1 MSTPAND
8 RSAAGDV
15 SPSLAP
21 RKASEARLEEIK
33 LAAEAAHASN
43 GNRRD
48 ALNPQI
54 QGRDSYYELP
64 ALKQPVWTW
73 EVPLYFFLGGISGVS
88 ACMAFAAQIF
98 HRHPDLIRP
107 LLWMALI
114 GAAICPALLIADL
127 GRPSRFLYM
136 LRVFKVQSPMSMGAW
151 ILVAFSGCVFAA
163 LLGHELILHGYTN
176 PVLFVLRWIGEF
188 SATITGMLLAT
199 YTAVL
204 IGATAIP
211 VWSGNRNLLP
221 AHFLVSG
228 LGGSAAI
235 LELAGFLIP
244 PMQFLG
250 YAASGLETI
259 FGAFFECNRLPS
271 NAPIHHGKLAAAF
284 RVAGLFNGPCALLV
298 RFFWGSVP
306 TGRYAAAIFF
316 LAGSL
321 LSRYAWIWAGRV
333 SARDVGN
340 QFAAQRA
347 GQKI

>member
-1 MSTPAND
+1 MSASAHD
-8 RSAAGDV
+8 RAAADA
-15 SPSLAP
+15 SPSLSP

-33 LAAEAAHASN
+33 LDAGTTHARD
-43 GNRRD
+43 GNR
-48 ALNPQI
+48 LNPQI

-64 ALKQPVWTW
+64 VLRPPVWTW
-73 EVPLYFFLGGISGVS
+73 EVPLYFFLGGISGIS
-88 ACMAFAAQIF
+88 ACMAFAAQLL
-98 HRHPDLIRP
+98 HVDPELIRP

-114 GAAICPALLIADL
+114 GAATCPLLLIADL

-136 LRVFKVQSPMSMGAW
+136 LRVFKLQSPMSLGAW
-151 ILVAFSGCVFAA
+151 ILVAFSGCAILA
-163 LLGHELILHGYTN
+163 LLGHELILHGY
-176 PVLFVLRWIGEF
+176 VYLFLFVVRWIGEF
-188 SATITGMLLAT
+188 LATITGLLLAT

-211 VWSGNRNLLP
+211 VWSRNRNLLP

-228 LGGSAAI
+228 LGGSAAT
-235 LELAGFLIP
+235 LELLGFLIP

-259 FGAFFECNRLPS
+259 LDALFELRRSPV
-271 NAPIHHGKLAAAF
+271 NAPIHHGKVAAAV
-284 RVAGLFNGPCALLV
+284 RVAGLFNGPLALLV

-306 TGRYAAAIFF
+306 AGRYAAAIFF

-333 SARDVGN
+333 SADVST
-340 QFAAQRA
+340 QFSTQRA
-347 GQKI
+347 GEKI